1 VRGKV
6 KVQNKTALIGLM
18 VSAIANNSYAEKI
31 ELNDMTVTGTRSK
44 VSIYE
49 QAARVGAKSGDEI
62 VLDKALTQKELLNS
76 IAGVRITQTG
86 STIGHMA
93 SIRLPNNTSPY
104 YLYLQDNIPVQSSGF
119 FNHNGLAFTTFNAAS
134 GVEVLKGAGTALY
147 GSDAVGATVNVLS
160 ASPYDEL
167 GSSFALEAGSDQFRR
182 YTVKGATELDENSA
196 ISANLSHAESDGWR
210 DHSEFDRQ
218 ELAVRYINDLNDD
231 NTLKLGLDITKFE
244 AEMTSEIK
252 GFRRYRNEPTYVGD
266 NAERTIAAGVDPVR
280 KFDFARLNAEW
291 NHRLSEHVD
300 LDTIVY
306 VRQNRNRYN
315 ATWENNAPSN
325 DSKENSVGLLF
336 KADINLERARVISGV
351 DIEYTQAEREY
362 TQEFDFVPSGF
373 GSPVAA
379 GTIYDYDVDYTAFA
393 PYTRVE
399 YALTN
404 KLTLGAGLR
413 YDINKFEYTNNLE
426 DGQYASS
433 TYARAS
439 SDTDP
444 TFNHL
449 SPKLDLSYQLADQE
463 IVYARYAN
471 GFRIPQA
478 SRLYSLRT
486 NNIEFDIDEEI
497 TNTFEIGYKVKTDNH
512 AFEAAI
518 YYLNIDDT
526 IVRRENSDGDRFYV
540 NGDQTEHKGI
550 ELSLSSSWTNEWHTK
565 VAYSYSKHE
574 FKDDEVYGDNDQAE
588 APEHIANVRLIYT
601 PQAIAGFTGM
611 LEWEHV
617 GSYWLDDTNEN
628 GRYAGHDV
636 ANLKMR
642 YKVSND
648 LTVFARVINITD
660 RLYAETASYSFGNE
674 NYTPASPRQVFVGF
688 EYSL

>member
-1 VRGKV
+1 M
-6 KVQNKTALIGLM
+6 KVQKRSLIASLVLTAL
-18 VSAIANNSYAEKI
+18 ANTSYAEHV
-31 ELNDMTVTGTRSK
+31 ELDDLTVTGTRSK
-44 VSIYE
+44 VSVYE
-49 QAARVGAKSGDEI
+49 QAASVGAKSGDEV

-119 FNHNGLAFTTFNAAS
+119 FNHNALAFTTFNAAS

-167 GSSFALEAGSDQFRR
+167 GTSFSVEAGSDQFRR
-182 YTVKGATELDENSA
+182 YGVKGATELDENSA
-196 ISANLSHAESDGWR
+196 ISASLSHAESDGWR

-231 NTLKLGLDITKFE
+231 NTLKLGLDVTKFE
-244 AEMTSEIK
+244 AEMTSSIK
-252 GFRRYRNEPTYVGD
+252 GFERYRNELTYVGQ
-266 NAERTIAAGVDPVR
+266 NAERAINAGVEPIR

-291 NHRLSEHVD
+291 NHSLTDNVD
-300 LDTIVY
+300 LNTIVY

-315 ATWENNAPSN
+315 ATWESNAPSN

-336 KADINLERARVISGV
+336 KADMNFDRTRVISGL
-351 DIEYTQAEREY
+351 DIEYTEAEREY

-373 GSPVAA
+373 GSPVAV
-379 GTIYDYDVDYTAFA
+379 GKIYDYNVDYKAFA

-399 YALTN
+399 YALSQ

-413 YDINKFEYTNNLE
+413 YDINKFDYTNNLA
-426 DGQYASS
+426 DGQYATSS
-433 TYARAS
+433 YARAS
-439 SDTDP
+439 SDNDP

-486 NNIEFDIDEEI
+486 NNINFNIDEEI
-497 TNTFEIGYKVKTDNH
+497 TNTFEIGYKLKTDSH
-512 AFEAAI
+512 AFEATI
-518 YYLNIDDT
+518 YYLTIDDT

-540 NGDQTEHKGI
+540 NGDETEHKGI
-550 ELSLSSSWTNEWHTK
+550 ELSLASSWTSEWHTK
-565 VAYSYSKHE
+565 VAYSFSKHE

-588 APEHIANVRLIYT
+588 APEHVANVRLIYT
-601 PQAIAGFTGM
+601 PEALAGFTGM

-636 ANLKMR
+636 ANLKLR
-642 YKVSND
+642 YEATKE
-648 LTVFARVINITD
+648 LAVFARVINITD

-674 NYTPASPRQVFVGF
+674 NYTPAAPRQVFVGF
-688 EYSL
+688 EYKL